1 MIIIIYNNNNPII
14 GRTGFNIVKTI
25 CSTGSTM
32 NLTITNEYIFIYR
45 IYSLNTTIKLKLS
58 IT

>member
-1 MIIIIYNNNNPII
+1 MIIIYILYNNNNNPII
-14 GRTGFNIVKTI
+14 GRTGFNVVKTT

-45 IYSLNTTIKLKLS
+45 IYNLNTTIKLK
-58 IT
+58 